1 MNIDFIYAHTTDS
14 GITRINEALLVKDP
28 CIPLLPLD
36 FKYKNFVDNTHL
48 NLPDSNFFIQSFLH
62 VVTETVYHY
71 PSTFISEKTWKPI
84 SSKRPFVIVG
94 PIGSLKNLQNLGFK
108 TFGDF
113 WDESYDTIADP
124 VLRMTE
130 IVKIIENIC
139 DKTINE
145 LQNICISMGDILQ
158 YNSDLFFNEF
168 KEKQIEK
175 LKNEI
180 VLNLNR

>member
-1 MNIDFIYAHTTDS
+1 MNIDFIYAHTTDN
-14 GITRINEALLVKDP
+14 GITRINENLFIKDP
-28 CIPLLPLD
+28 SIPLLPVD
-36 FKYKNFVDNTHL
+36 FKYKNFVDNIPTK
-48 NLPDSNFFIQSFLH
+48 LPASDFYVQSFLH

-71 PSTFISEKTWKPI
+71 PSTLISEKTWKPI

-94 PIGSLKNLQNLGFK
+94 PTKSLKNLQNLGFK

-130 IVKIIENIC
+130 IVKIIEKIC
-139 DKTINE
+139 NKTINE
-145 LQNICISMGDILQ
+145 LQNICISMADILQ
-158 YNSDLFFNEF
+158 YNSDLFLNEF